1 VSLFTLLPVV
11 AFAGGALAI
20 GLAVARVLDEVQQL
34 RMELERVRRARPLMA
49 EVGTETLRMRLALA
63 RLRRR

>member
-1 VSLFTLLPVV
+1 MSLFALLPLL

-20 GLAVARVLDEVQQL
+20 GLGVARVLDEVQQL
-34 RMELERVRRARPLMA
+34 RLELERVRRARPLMA

>member
-1 VSLFTLLPVV
+1 VSLFTLLPVL